1 MSLFGLGSFGEGFV
15 TGFATE
21 ANEALKNSLELK
33 SQKYKLEANKHSLDE
48 AYSSKDWSSS
58 LTSTYNS
65 SNKQSDGA
73 GSYTNDDSITS
84 TVSLSKNIFDGGKSF
99 EKYRIAKDTSN

>member
-1 MSLFGLGSFGEGFV
+1 LLIFLDIKPYWHNNLEFNFFSFSIVLASDFTLDISV
-15 TGFATE
+15 
-21 ANEALKNSLELK
+21 NEALKNSLELK
-33 SQKYKLEANKHSLDE
+33 SQKYKLEATKHSLDE

-73 GSYTNDDSITS
+73 GSYTNDDSIT
-84 TVSLSKNIFDGGKSF
+84 T
-99 EKYRIAKDTSN
+99 